1 MSQSRPDPDLGA
13 DLLALVLEIRDR
25 ITAIERHVMVRDAS
39 RDALRD
45 GTNRRAREY
54 RKRQK
59 QQKLAKA
66 NDVACDR
73 DASRDASLF
82 SLQSPNSNHVK
93 ILSKE
98 KEEKK
103 ESKKE
108 VVARARGAGGRGTR
122 LDKSASLTIEYFD
135 TAVALGVARDRV
147 GGLWDEFRD
156 YWCAVPGQRGT
167 KLDWLATW
175 RNRLRHVGNG
185 NGGSNGH
192 GRRKTNLEA
201 FAELDAHIERLAE
214 AERGETGPREPL
226 RSDPV
231 RLLWTK

>member
-1 MSQSRPDPDLGA
+1 MSQSRPDPDLSA

-25 ITAIERHVMVRDAS
+25 IVAIERHVMVRDAS

-45 GTNRRAREY
+45 GTNRRARAY

-59 QQKLAKA
+59 EQKLAKA
-66 NDVACDR
+66 NDVACER
-73 DASRDASLF
+73 DASRDGAVF

-108 VVARARGAGGRGTR
+108 SIRARARGTVGRGTR
-122 LDKSASLTIEYFD
+122 LEKSAFLTIEYFD
-135 TAVALGVARDRV
+135 TALALGVSRDRIP
-147 GGLWDEFRD
+147 GLWAEFVD
-156 YWCAVPGQRGT
+156 YWCAVPGQRGI

-185 NGGSNGH
+185 NGSNGH
-192 GRRKTNLEA
+192 GRRKTNLDV
-201 FAELDAHIERLAE
+201 FAELDAHIERLAS
-214 AERGETGPREPL
+214 AERGETTACEPL
-226 RSDPV
+226 RENPV